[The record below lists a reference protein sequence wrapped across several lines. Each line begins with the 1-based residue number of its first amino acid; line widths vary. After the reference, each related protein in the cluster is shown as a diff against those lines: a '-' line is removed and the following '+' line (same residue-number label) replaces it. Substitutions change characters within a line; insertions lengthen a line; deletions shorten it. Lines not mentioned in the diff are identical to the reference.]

1 MFAFFQFTSIK
12 VNPYSK
18 AERKSGTQCPQ
29 FPRYKAHRKKKFIW
43 QSRTKKVGHSVHNF
57 RDAKPTGKRN
67 SHGKAE
73 RKKWD
78 TVSTISEMQS
88 PQAKEIHMAKRNEKK
103 WDTVSTISE
112 MQSPQEKEIH
122 MAK

>member
-18 AERKSGTQCPQ
+18 AERK
-29 FPRYKAHRKKKFIW
+29 
-43 QSRTKKVGHSVHNF
+43 KVGHSVHNF
-57 RDAKPTGKRN
+57 RDTKPIGKRN
-67 SHGKAE
+67 SYGKAE

-88 PQAKEIHMAKRNEKK
+88 P
-103 WDTVSTISE
+103 
-112 MQSPQEKEIH
+112 
-122 MAK
+122 

>member
-18 AERKSGTQCPQ
+18 AER
-29 FPRYKAHRKKKFIW
+29 
-43 QSRTKKVGHSVHNF
+43 
-57 RDAKPTGKRN
+57 
-67 SHGKAE
+67 
-73 RKKWD
+73 
-78 TVSTISEMQS
+78 
-88 PQAKEIHMAKRNEKK
+88 KK